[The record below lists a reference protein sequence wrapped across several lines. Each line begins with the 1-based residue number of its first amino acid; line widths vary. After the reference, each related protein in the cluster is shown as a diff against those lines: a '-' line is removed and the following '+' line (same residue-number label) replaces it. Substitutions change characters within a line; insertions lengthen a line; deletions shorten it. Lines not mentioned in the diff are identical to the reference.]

1 MFNLIICDDEVY
13 AREKIK
19 ASVKWEDFDF
29 NVVGMFSNGADALD
43 MIRGSKVDIV
53 LSDIKMPVL
62 DGIELVKILHEE
74 FPHIKVILFSAFR
87 DFSHAKAA
95 VHYHVFDYILKPI
108 NYSELYESFK
118 NLHDILVSKKNHTL
132 FPSQDILTQRNEYF
146 SEAFV
151 SKKNL
156 EYLSIA
162 LKSTDVS
169 VDLAHCRCAH
179 IRFSLDNIETLL
191 NRDWKYGKLALNNIF
206 SNIISPETNYGYYS
220 ILAIRGSL
228 LDIFSVQKQGASDNA
243 FTQDVKTF
251 CKESAEKLYSVALIM
266 TEYEICQLCD
276 SIHKLDIESTLLSPD
291 SPNADNPDLF
301 TQLTELINNN
311 YMEDITLD
319 YLASK
324 LYVNPFVISRLFKK
338 NLNDNYINYLTKVR
352 IEKAKQLLTCTD
364 LKISLIGEKVGYKIS
379 PYFYKVF
386 KKNVGVS
393 PAQYRANY
401 AKGGA
406 NAADSEGG
414 E

>member
-1 MFNLIICDDEVY
+1 MMFNLIICDDEIY

-19 ASVKWEDFDF
+19 SSIKWEDFDF
-29 NVVGMFSNGADALD
+29 NVVGMFSNGADALE
-43 MIRGSKVDIV
+43 MIRTDRVDIV

-108 NYSELYESFK
+108 NYSELYETFK
-118 NLHDILVSKKNHTL
+118 NLHDILAAKQNHTL

-146 SEAFV
+146 SEALV
-151 SKKNL
+151 SKRNL
-156 EYLSIA
+156 EHLSIA
-162 LKSTDVS
+162 LKNTDAC
-169 VDLAHCRCAH
+169 VDLANCCCAH
-179 IRFSLDNIETLL
+179 IRIYPDNMNALL
-191 NRDWKYGKLALNNIF
+191 NKDWKYGKLALNNIF
-206 SNIISPETNYGYYS
+206 SNIISPETNYAYYS
-220 ILAIRGSL
+220 ILSIRNDVL
-228 LDIFSVQKQGASDNA
+228 EIFAVQKQGTSDAA
-243 FTQDVKTF
+243 FRQDVSTF
-251 CKESAEKLYSVALIM
+251 CSESTDKLYSVALIKAKC
-266 TEYEICQLCD
+266 EIRQICS
-276 SIHKLDIESTLLSPD
+276 SISELKVEDTFLPQ
-291 SPNADNPDLF
+291 NAQNANNPDLF

-338 NLNDNYINYLTKVR
+338 NLNDNYINYLTNVR

-364 LKISLIGEKVGYKIS
+364 LKISLIGEKVGYKIG

-393 PAQYRANY
+393 PAQYRANST
-401 AKGGA
+401 AGQKPQ
-406 NAADSEGG
+406 E
-414 E
+414 